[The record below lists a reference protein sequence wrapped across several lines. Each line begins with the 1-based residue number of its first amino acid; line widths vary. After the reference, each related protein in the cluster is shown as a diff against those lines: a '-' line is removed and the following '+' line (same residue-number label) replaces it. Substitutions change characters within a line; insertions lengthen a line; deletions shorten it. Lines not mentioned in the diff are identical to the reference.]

1 MFIPC
6 LIKIPKVS
14 RAAFPGTLESCCH
27 PGPSFLVARGKS
39 GVPAV
44 QNEQGRKWDIQLTKS
59 ASRASF
65 ARDSDR
71 FEDSATARPPI
82 DPGPVPSAQKKFA
95 LDYEQF
101 FGHLP
106 FFKFPETPKKG
117 ADVAKT
123 EISALQRAI
132 STGSRSRRNLKVL
145 PFDSQGD
152 FRHLHVLDG
161 HVTYFKK
168 PIIGNFKIFI
178 PVKYHTKRL
187 PT

>member
-1 MFIPC
+1 M
-6 LIKIPKVS
+6 V
-14 RAAFPGTLESCCH
+14 
-27 PGPSFLVARGKS
+27 
-39 GVPAV
+39 
-44 QNEQGRKWDIQLTKS
+44 
-59 ASRASF
+59 F
-65 ARDSDR
+65 ARDLDR

-132 STGSRSRRNLKVL
+132 STGSRSRSNPRVL
-145 PFDSQGD
+145 PFDPHDHS
-152 FRHLHVLDG
+152 RHFHVFGG
-161 HVTYFKK
+161 HVTKIGK
-168 PIIGNFKIFI
+168 PIIQNFKKKSGQVSHKTFCNSE
-178 PVKYHTKRL
+178 
-187 PT
+187 